1 MEALRTQNL
10 RNLSHFVN
18 KAPRWSP
25 ELNAYVLSFGGRV
38 SMTSVKNFQLVSPN
52 DPEVVLLQVPSL
64 SSPVSSRQDTLLPR
78 VCDCLCVPPLIS
90 FFSLVE

>member
-1 MEALRTQNL
+1 MMEALRSHNL
-10 RNLSHFVN
+10 RNLAHFTN

-52 DPEVVLLQVPSL
+52 DPDTVLLQVWY
-64 SSPVSSRQDTLLPR
+64 DLLR
-78 VCDCLCVPPLIS
+78 HLI
-90 FFSLVE
+90 FDSLVVSAKISSL